1 MKQQYWLAVYTL
13 TLGAIISVKADM
25 ASGRVN
31 GGSVWNTD
39 FKVDGNLCSFPSTS
53 IILLVDE
60 G

>member
-1 MKQQYWLAVYTL
+1 M
-13 TLGAIISVKADM
+13 SVKADI

-31 GGSVWNTD
+31 GGSVGKTD

-53 IILLVDE
+53 IILFEDE